1 MKKNSLQRIVMEG
14 AMNSVPHLTET
25 LRQILEEEANA
36 LAKESGFI
44 QRERV
49 LSGADFAQTLIFGWL
64 AEPEITLDGLTQVA
78 GRREVEITASGLCQR
93 FTWAAA
99 DFLHRLLARLTQ
111 VRLEAEAAP
120 IALLKRFTAVIVE
133 DSSRISLPN
142 ELAEVWRGCGGCQGS
157 SQATLKLFVRW
168 NVLSGELAGPL
179 LTEGRQ
185 ADAKS
190 PFNEQEVP
198 ADGLYLGDQGFFEQG
213 RLRQW
218 HQRTGGHRRYYLMRL
233 PVGTGLYT
241 RSGHRLLLPGVVP
254 QREGAAVELGVLVGC
269 KARVPARLIVQRVP
283 EEVAEQ
289 RRQRWRAEAH
299 DQGREPSEETLYLAG
314 WIIVVTNVPRRLLSL
329 EETLVVLTVR
339 WQIELLF
346 RLWKQDGQIDE
357 WRSTKCWRILCELYA
372 KLAAML
378 LQHWLIEVGCWRDP
392 QRSLVKAAQVVRREA
407 GQLMVALREGRMEL
421 VVRQIMRCM
430 RSGCRI
436 EKRKQFP
443 STVQRLEGAPMLG
456 GKRTPRPKSSRHRDQ
471 CRRWP
476 AGKGWATSKSGGKAK
491 TPVSLLT

>member
-1 MKKNSLQRIVMEG
+1 
-14 AMNSVPHLTET
+14 MNSVTQLTET
-25 LRQILEEEANA
+25 VRQILEEEANA

-64 AEPEITLDGLTQVA
+64 GEPEITLDGLTQVA

-93 FTWAAA
+93 FTPQAA
-99 DFLHRLLARLTQ
+99 DFLQRLLERLTQ
-111 VRLEAEAAP
+111 VRLQAEAAP
-120 IALLKRFTAVIVE
+120 MALLKRFRAVIVE
-133 DSSRISLPN
+133 DSSRISLPD
-142 ELAEVWRGCGGCQGS
+142 ELAEVWRGCGGSPGS

-168 NVLSGELAGPL
+168 NVLSGDLQGPL
-179 LTEGRQ
+179 LTDGRQ

-190 PFNEQEVP
+190 PFKEQEVP
-198 ADGLYLGDQGFFEQG
+198 AGGLYLGDQGFFEQG
-213 RLRQW
+213 RLQQW
-218 HQRTGGHRRYYLMRL
+218 HQRKEGQRRYYIMRL
-233 PVGTGLYT
+233 PVGIGLYT
-241 RSGHRLLLPGVVP
+241 RRGHRLLLAGILP
-254 QREGAAVELGVLVGC
+254 QQEGATVELGVLVGQ
-269 KARVPARLIVQRVP
+269 KARVPARLILQRVP

-289 RRQRWRAEAH
+289 RRQRLRAEAH
-299 DQGREPSEETLYLAG
+299 DHGREPSEETLYLAG
-314 WIIVVTNVPRRLLSL
+314 WIIVVTNVPRRMLSL
-329 EETLVVLTVR
+329 AETLVVLTVR

-346 RLWKQDGQIDE
+346 RLWKEDGQIDE
-357 WRSTKCWRILCELYA
+357 WRSSKRWRILCELYA

-378 LQHWLIEVGCWRDP
+378 IQHWLIEVGCWHDP

-407 GQLMVALREGRMEL
+407 GQLMVAIREGRVER

-456 GKRTPRPKSSRHRDQ
+456 GKRTPRPKRSRHRDQ

-476 AGKGWATSKSGGKAK
+476 AGKGWASSKQRGK
-491 TPVSLLT
+491 TNSRGSSLT

>member
-64 AEPEITLDGLTQVA
+64 AESEITLDGLTQVA

-93 FTWAAA
+93 FTWAAV

-142 ELAEVWRGCGGCQGS
+142 ELAEVWRGCGGSQGS

-314 WIIVVTNVPRRLLSL
+314 WII
-329 EETLVVLTVR
+329 
-339 WQIELLF
+339 
-346 RLWKQDGQIDE
+346 
-357 WRSTKCWRILCELYA
+357 
-372 KLAAML
+372 
-378 LQHWLIEVGCWRDP
+378 EVGCWRDP

-443 STVQRLEGAPMLG
+443 STVQRLESAPRSVPTLACWEGVGNFQVRRQGQDARFTLNLMPMRAAI
-456 GKRTPRPKSSRHRDQ
+456 KAPTP
-471 CRRWP
+471 
-476 AGKGWATSKSGGKAK
+476 TE
-491 TPVSLLT
+491 